1 MLEKSNDAGE
11 LKIIEGF
18 VPKELSLGKVFAA
31 EDDKNFKLA
40 MKLLFEFL
48 SNPPYNPGIETII
61 LLTYFTDLMLIMDLR
76 LKQLEGTG

>member
-1 MLEKSNDAGE
+1 
-11 LKIIEGF
+11 
-18 VPKELSLGKVFAA
+18 
-31 EDDKNFKLA
+31 

-61 LLTYFTDLMLIMDLR
+61 LLTYFTGLMLIMDLK